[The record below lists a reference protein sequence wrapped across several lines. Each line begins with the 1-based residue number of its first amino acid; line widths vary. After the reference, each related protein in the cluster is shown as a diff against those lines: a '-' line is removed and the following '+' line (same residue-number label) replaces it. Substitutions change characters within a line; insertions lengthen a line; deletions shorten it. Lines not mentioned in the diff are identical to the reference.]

1 MLTLTAY
8 NNERFQWS
16 QNLTAWA
23 GFYDLSL
30 ATFRMQIRPDP
41 DNANVL
47 LEFATGGTD
56 AVIIYDNTSHIMV
69 ATAPVAKVQNLKLSY
84 AFDFGFTM
92 PGGEFERIDGGT
104 IEFKQGVTR

>member
-23 GFYDLSL
+23 EIYNLAL
-30 ATFRMQIRPDP
+30 ATFRMHVRPDP
-41 DNANVL
+41 TSSNVL
-47 LEFATGGTD
+47 IEFVTGGAD
-56 AVIIYDNTSHIMV
+56 AVILYDNTSHIMV
-69 ATAPVAKVQNLKLSY
+69 ASAPISKVQNLKSTY

-92 PGGEFERIDGGT
+92 PGGEFERIGGGT